1 MKPLLGMIGAAIGGW
16 AIASAVAPV
25 AINPDA
31 LAGVLAPLVS
41 ASASWLVVARTFR
54 AAPERVT
61 GVMVMGFAAKAV
73 FFAGYL
79 VLMMR
84 GLGLGSMVFVVS
96 FVSSFIVLHLIEA
109 VSLKRLFATTHVA
122 LQA

>member
-1 MKPLLGMIGAAIGGW
+1 MKPLAGMIAAALGGW
-16 AIASAVAPV
+16 AIATALSPE

-31 LAGVLAPLVS
+31 LAGVLGPLVS
-41 ASASWLVVARTFR
+41 AGVSWILAARTFR
-54 AAPERVT
+54 AAPERLT
-61 GVMVMGFAAKAV
+61 GVMVMSFAAKAV

-79 VLMMR
+79 VVMMR

-96 FVSSFIVLHLIEA
+96 FVGAFIVLHLIEA

-122 LQA
+122 VQA